1 MSMSDTI
8 ADMLTRVRNA
18 LMASY
23 DTVDIP
29 RSRLKIDIAKILKSE
44 GFIKNYKIMT
54 TRRHGIIRIFL
65 KYDENGD
72 SIIGGLKRVSKPSCR
87 VYSGSDSIPQVLN
100 GFGVNILSTSKGIMT
115 DKQARKMH
123 VGGEILCSVW

>member
-29 RSRLKIDIAKILKSE
+29 KSRLKVNIAKILKSE

-54 TRRHGIIRIFL
+54 IRQHGIIRIFL

-100 GFGVNILSTSKGIMT
+100 GFGINILSTSKGVMT
-115 DKQARKMH
+115 GREAKEKNL
-123 VGGEILCSVW
+123 GGEVLCHVW

>member
-1 MSMSDTI
+1 MSMSDPI

-18 LMASY
+18 IMVSY

-29 RSRLKIDIAKILKSE
+29 ISKLKVNIAKILKSE
-44 GFIKNYKIMT
+44 GFIKNYKIMDS
-54 TRRHGIIRIFL
+54 RRKGIIRVFL

-87 VYSGSDSIPQVLN
+87 IY
-100 GFGVNILSTSKGIMT
+100 
-115 DKQARKMH
+115 
-123 VGGEILCSVW
+123 

>member
-1 MSMSDTI
+1 MSMSDPI

-18 LMASY
+18 IMVSY

-29 RSRLKIDIAKILKSE
+29 ISKLKVNIAKILKSE
-44 GFIKNYKIMT
+44 GFIKNYKIMDS
-54 TRRHGIIRIFL
+54 RRQGIIRVFL

-87 VYSGSDSIPQVLN
+87 IYERSDRIPRVLN
-100 GFGVNILSTSKGIMT
+100 GFGINILSTSTGVMT
-115 DKQARKMH
+115 DKQARKMG